1 MPDTVSDAE
10 RPHIRLQALARCAAL
25 PSAAVDDQ
33 ATANVTL
40 INAFIDSYLLG
51 QPPASRA
58 ASTARSNAG
67 FHADRS
73 RLAAGEIM
81 SDIGA

>member
-1 MPDTVSDAE
+1 MSDTVSDAE

-40 INAFIDSYLLG
+40 INAFIDSYLLA
-51 QPPASRA
+51 QPPIAP
-58 ASTARSNAG
+58 RS
-67 FHADRS
+67 HIS
-73 RLAAGEIM
+73 YM
-81 SDIGA
+81 SH